1 MKQVLFTVII
11 LMISVVID
19 ISAQSKRDEQKKVT
33 LKTQMEALHDKF
45 GVNFVYDSSINLDIP
60 CSVPETDKE
69 KDLEEYLKS
78 LFKDTG
84 IRFEIRKK
92 YIVLTRK
99 DSKSRNYTVFIEE
112 QQDTLDESRITA
124 YVEKDRNTTQ
134 TGLKNIDGSRFRK
147 GFAVMSS
154 PDVIK
159 ELQNLPGVAGGT
171 ELLSGLYVHGGDGTD
186 NLFLLDGVPLY
197 QVSHLAGLVSSF
209 NTEMIDN
216 LDFYKSGFPSRYG
229 GKLSSVADI
238 TTRTGN
244 FNEYHGSFNIGL
256 LNGGIQFE
264 GPIIPG
270 KTSFNIGIRRS
281 WYDLLT
287 IPAVAIYN
295 QTLPYGEKIMF
306 RYAMTDFN
314 TSVTHIFNRDS
325 KLSLNVYAGSD
336 AIRYGFEE
344 TPVRYWEGKQY
355 VGQTGWD
362 LKVRWGNILASL
374 NWKRRFSD
382 KLNLN
387 AILYYTCN
395 TSKVG
400 IEDWQWDMGEYD
412 PIISEQRINEA
423 NRSRIHDISAK
434 ADINWYPSGNHH
446 IRAGGAFI
454 YHLFAAERDIHIG
467 TSDFMLRLDNSCYNL
482 GFSAPEASLYVEDEM
497 KILSWLNANVGL
509 RYVLFGTKDGARHS
523 FEPRAALRFQ
533 LWNKGA
539 FKLSYTE
546 MSQFIHNIHALYLDI
561 PMSGWLP
568 STELVPP
575 MRSRQIAGGI
585 YTELPHDLH
594 LNVEGYWKTLNDIN
608 EYCGLSGFYPDIAH
622 WENELMRGKG
632 RSYGAEI
639 EFAWRPEK
647 TEIAAYYTLSWTER
661 LFEGIWHEWYPDRN
675 DCRHKLTINAT
686 HRFSERFDMYL
697 AWNIRSGYRSTVP
710 TQTVDDE
717 LYYPKPY
724 NYQLPAYHRLDV
736 GFNFRKTTKRG
747 NESVWNLSV
756 YNLYCRMN
764 PIFASYLYDNIDN
777 VLKRYFKHTSVIPIV
792 PSFSYTLRF

>member
-1 MKQVLFTVII
+1 MKQILFTVIL
-11 LMISVVID
+11 LMMSAIID
-19 ISAQSKRDEQKKVT
+19 VSAQSKRDEQKKVT

-45 GVNFVYDSSINLDIP
+45 GVNFIYDSSINLDIP

-84 IRFEIRKK
+84 IRFEIMKK

-325 KLSLNVYAGSD
+325 KLSLTMSS
-336 AIRYGFEE
+336 
-344 TPVRYWEGKQY
+344 
-355 VGQTGWD
+355 
-362 LKVRWGNILASL
+362 LKANQQE
-374 NWKRRFSD
+374 WK
-382 KLNLN
+382 
-387 AILYYTCN
+387 
-395 TSKVG
+395 
-400 IEDWQWDMGEYD
+400 
-412 PIISEQRINEA
+412 
-423 NRSRIHDISAK
+423 
-434 ADINWYPSGNHH
+434 
-446 IRAGGAFI
+446 
-454 YHLFAAERDIHIG
+454 
-467 TSDFMLRLDNSCYNL
+467 
-482 GFSAPEASLYVEDEM
+482 
-497 KILSWLNANVGL
+497 
-509 RYVLFGTKDGARHS
+509 
-523 FEPRAALRFQ
+523 
-533 LWNKGA
+533 
-539 FKLSYTE
+539 
-546 MSQFIHNIHALYLDI
+546 
-561 PMSGWLP
+561 
-568 STELVPP
+568 
-575 MRSRQIAGGI
+575 
-585 YTELPHDLH
+585 
-594 LNVEGYWKTLNDIN
+594 
-608 EYCGLSGFYPDIAH
+608 
-622 WENELMRGKG
+622 
-632 RSYGAEI
+632 
-639 EFAWRPEK
+639 
-647 TEIAAYYTLSWTER
+647 
-661 LFEGIWHEWYPDRN
+661 
-675 DCRHKLTINAT
+675 
-686 HRFSERFDMYL
+686 
-697 AWNIRSGYRSTVP
+697 
-710 TQTVDDE
+710 
-717 LYYPKPY
+717 
-724 NYQLPAYHRLDV
+724 
-736 GFNFRKTTKRG
+736 
-747 NESVWNLSV
+747 
-756 YNLYCRMN
+756 
-764 PIFASYLYDNIDN
+764 
-777 VLKRYFKHTSVIPIV
+777 
-792 PSFSYTLRF
+792 